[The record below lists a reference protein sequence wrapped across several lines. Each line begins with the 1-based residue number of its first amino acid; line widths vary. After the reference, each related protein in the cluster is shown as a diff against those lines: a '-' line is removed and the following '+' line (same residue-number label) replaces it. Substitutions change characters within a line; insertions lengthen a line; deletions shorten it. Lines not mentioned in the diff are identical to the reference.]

1 MKMRIIENSA
11 KVFLQTMSYDTE
23 TVEKAMVDTMAIVI
37 MSDKER

>member
-1 MKMRIIENSA
+1 MKMRIIENLA

-23 TVEKAMVDTMAIVI
+23 TVEKAMVDTMATVI

>member
-23 TVEKAMVDTMAIVI
+23 TVEKAMVDTMPTVI